1 MTKNLLADEF
11 KEEAVK
17 QVSTKPNISFRVA
30 AGPGITFLSC
40 VVLPPFP
47 HCVFVCGGSVN
58 CIGR

>member
-17 QVSTKPNISFRVA
+17 QVSPRLIISFRNA
-30 AGPGITFLSC
+30 PGPGITFLSC

-47 HCVFVCGGSVN
+47 HCVVVCGGSVN
-58 CIGR
+58 CTGR